1 MKMYLHFCSYCFDAV
16 HLVDKPTGTE
26 DRSQLPD
33 VIYFCLLHVIEKYTT
48 CMPDNIKVLLGGGGV
63 KFFIM
68 KKYKRITSA
77 ACA

>member
-1 MKMYLHFCSYCFDAV
+1 
-16 HLVDKPTGTE
+16 
-26 DRSQLPD
+26 
-33 VIYFCLLHVIEKYTT
+33 
-48 CMPDNIKVLLGGGGV
+48 MPDNINVLLGGGGGV

>member
-1 MKMYLHFCSYCFDAV
+1 
-16 HLVDKPTGTE
+16 
-26 DRSQLPD
+26 
-33 VIYFCLLHVIEKYTT
+33 
-48 CMPDNIKVLLGGGGV
+48 MPDNIKVLLGGGGGVV

>member
-1 MKMYLHFCSYCFDAV
+1 
-16 HLVDKPTGTE
+16 
-26 DRSQLPD
+26 
-33 VIYFCLLHVIEKYTT
+33 
-48 CMPDNIKVLLGGGGV
+48 MPDNINVLLGGGGGEF

>member
-1 MKMYLHFCSYCFDAV
+1 
-16 HLVDKPTGTE
+16 
-26 DRSQLPD
+26 
-33 VIYFCLLHVIEKYTT
+33 
-48 CMPDNIKVLLGGGGV
+48 MPDNIKVLLGGGGVV